1 MITWS
6 IEDHGVTC
14 LDTWS
19 IEDHGVKCIT
29 QHGKTAA
36 G

>member
-1 MITWS
+1 MEH
-6 IEDHGVTC
+6 IEDHGVKC

-19 IEDHGVKCIT
+19 IEDNGVKCIT
-29 QHGKTAA
+29 QHGGETTV